1 LVLLLRFGCVSSR
14 TGVQADALPQ
24 ACFSRRRTSQTSLA
38 EALAGATLRLNMATT
53 PTYFIRTFGCQMN
66 EHDSERMAGML
77 EAEGYVKTTSA
88 EAASVVVFN
97 TCCIRENA
105 DQRLYGNLGHMK
117 RIKDGCDGEMRIVVA
132 GCLAQK
138 DKDLIQQRAPYVDV
152 VLGTHNLASLPRL
165 LNESQ
170 EGPAFEILEQ
180 TEVFPSALPARRTSP
195 WHAWVSISI
204 GCNNS
209 CTFCIVP
216 AVRGREISRRTG
228 EIVVEVEE
236 LVDDGVVEVTLL
248 GQNVNSYGRDLD
260 GRPLFAKLLRELDRI
275 DGLER
280 IRFTSPH
287 PKDFRADTVAA
298 MADCRR
304 VCEHIHLPVQAG
316 SDRVL
321 KRMKRAYTRRKYL
334 DKVAMVREAIP
345 DVAVT
350 TDIIVGFP
358 GETEDDFRETLE
370 VVEAARYDAA
380 YTFQYS
386 PRPMTEAAEFDDQLP
401 KDVVQERFDR
411 LIALQQKISLDQN
424 QRHIGRSEE
433 VIVEGVSKKDPTKL
447 SGRTR
452 TNKLVHFDSDGAR
465 EGAFRSVRI
474 TGAHHHYLEGV
485 LAEGR
490 RDEPRPRLTLP
501 LVASGAG
508 CNTCS

>member
-1 LVLLLRFGCVSSR
+1 
-14 TGVQADALPQ
+14 
-24 ACFSRRRTSQTSLA
+24 
-38 EALAGATLRLNMATT
+38 
-53 PTYFIRTFGCQMN
+53 MN

-77 EAEGYVKTTSA
+77 EAEGYVKTTHA
-88 EAASVVVFN
+88 EDASVVVFN

-117 RIKDGCDGEMRIVVA
+117 RIKDGRDDDMRIVVA

-138 DKDLIQQRAPYVDV
+138 DKDLIQRRAPYVDV

-165 LNESQ
+165 LSESQ

-228 EIVVEVEE
+228 EIVAEVEE
-236 LVDDGVVEVTLL
+236 LVDDGVIEVTLL

-260 GRPLFAKLLRELDRI
+260 GTPLFAKLLRELDRI
-275 DGLER
+275 QGLER

-287 PKDFRADTVAA
+287 PKDFRADTVEA
-298 MADCRR
+298 MAECRR

-321 KRMKRAYTRRKYL
+321 KRMKRAYTRSRYL

-358 GETEDDFRETLE
+358 GETEEDFKETLS
-370 VVEAARYDAA
+370 VVGEARYDAA

-386 PRPMTEAAEFDDQLP
+386 PRPMTEAAAYDGQVP
-401 KDVVQERFDR
+401 KDVVQERFNR
-411 LIALQQKISLDQN
+411 LVALQQSISLERN
-424 QRHIGRSEE
+424 LRHVGRSEE
-433 VIVEGVSKKDPTKL
+433 VIVEGVSKKDPSKL

-452 TNKLVHFDSDGAR
+452 TNKLVHYDSDGAK
-465 EGAFRSVRI
+465 EGAFRTVRI
-474 TGAHHHYLEGV
+474 TGAHHHYLEGA

-490 RDEPRPRLTLP
+490 RDEPRTRLTLP
-501 LVASGAG
+501 LVASGSG
-508 CNTCS
+508 CETCS

>member
-1 LVLLLRFGCVSSR
+1 
-14 TGVQADALPQ
+14 
-24 ACFSRRRTSQTSLA
+24 
-38 EALAGATLRLNMATT
+38 MATT
-53 PTYFIRTFGCQMN
+53 PTYYIRTFGCQMN

-117 RIKDGCDGEMRIVVA
+117 RVKDGRGGEMRIVVA

-170 EGPAFEILEQ
+170 QGPAFEILEQ

-228 EIVVEVEE
+228 EIVAEVEQ
-236 LVDDGVVEVTLL
+236 LVDDGVIEVTLL

-260 GRPLFAKLLRELDRI
+260 GTPLFARLLRKLDQIERF
-275 DGLER
+275 ER

-298 MADCRR
+298 MADCSR

-321 KRMKRAYTRRKYL
+321 KRMKRAYTRRRYL
-334 DKVAMVREAIP
+334 EKVAMVREAIP

-358 GETEDDFRETLE
+358 GETEDDFRKTLE

-386 PRPMTEAAEFDDQLP
+386 PRPMTAAADFPEQLP

-411 LIALQQKISLDQN
+411 LIVLQQRISLEQN
-424 QRHIGRSEE
+424 LRHIGRSEE

-465 EGAFRSVRI
+465 EGAFRTVDI
-474 TGAHHHYLEGV
+474 TAAHHHYLEGV
-485 LAEGR
+485 LTEGR
-490 RDEPRPRLTLP
+490 SEEPRSRMTLP
-501 LVASGAG
+501 LVGSGAG
-508 CNTCS
+508 CNTCP